1 MQTRTSGCQCRAG
14 LVMSLALWLAGCNP
28 VYTIHSIAEP
38 TDEPSPVPDVSGLWV
53 QSDADWTY
61 NVLRVAEVEY
71 DVGQCRN
78 ATVHSL
84 GTTPIDDEP
93 IADEI
98 CFVLVGGQVIFQ
110 LRTTGQVQLY
120 QQYLFRFDKESMSF
134 CGDIWSDLVEWSD
147 DHPEG
152 SAAHGLEFT
161 RRGGGDSTELFI
173 TSRPNELL
181 SYLEGRLSQAAKAC
195 DEADEE
201 GQTEWVTYV
210 RLTPPRQTDT
220 ADAKPPERPLS
231 RRE

>member
-1 MQTRTSGCQCRAG
+1 MDSQSSLRRDRAA
-14 LVMSLALWLAGCNP
+14 LALFVMLGLAGCNP
-28 VYTIHSIAEP
+28 VYTIHSIAVA

-53 QSDADWTY
+53 QSDADWSY

-98 CFVLVGGQVIFQ
+98 CFVPVGGQVIFQ

-120 QQYLFRFDKESMSF
+120 QQYLFRFDKESISF

-147 DHPEG
+147 DHPQG

-181 SYLEGRLSQAAKAC
+181 SYLEPRLSQAAKAC

-201 GQTEWVTYV
+201 GHTEWITYV
-210 RLTPPRQTDT
+210 RLTPARQPDA
-220 ADAKPPERPLS
+220 ADAADTSPLPQD
-231 RRE
+231 

>member
-1 MQTRTSGCQCRAG
+1 VTS
-14 LVMSLALWLAGCNP
+14 LVLGLAGCNP
-28 VYTIHSIAEP
+28 VYTIHSIAAA

-53 QSDADWTY
+53 QSNTDWTE
-61 NVLRVAEVEY
+61 NVLRVAEVAY
-71 DVGQCRN
+71 DVGQCRS

-98 CFVLVGGQVIFQ
+98 CFVPVGGQVIFQ
-110 LRTTGQVQLY
+110 LRTTGQVQLH
-120 QQYLFRFDKESMSF
+120 QQYLFRFEQESMSF
-134 CGDIWSDLVEWSD
+134 CADIWSDLVEWSD

-152 SAAHGLEFT
+152 SAAHGLEFA

-181 SYLEGRLSQAAKAC
+181 SYLEGRLSQAAQAC

-201 GQTEWVTYV
+201 GHTEWMTYV
-210 RLTPPRQTDT
+210 RVTPPRQPDA
-220 ADAKPPERPLS
+220 ADAADTSPSPPD
-231 RRE
+231 